1 MLLFVSNV
9 EMHSVYIIYQLPPKK
24 KKEKKNQDL
33 EGQIQSPNISSTT
46 NPKIQ

>member
-9 EMHSVYIIYQLPPKK
+9 EVHSVYIIYQLPPKK
-24 KKEKKNQDL
+24 KKKKNQDL